1 MLDAF
6 KPLPDDPAKLKGLVS
21 LMGEEIKSQTYQI
34 EKLKGQLAA
43 HQKARFG
50 SKSETLDQLAFDLSE
65 DKEIEAAAEAQKQD
79 DPAHGDAPDQPT
91 KRKHSRKPLPDH
103 LDRVDEVLSPG
114 EACSDCGGNLR
125 QLGEDVTEELEYIP
139 GRFVVRRIVRPRMAC
154 TCCEAFSQ
162 APLPSR
168 PIERGRP
175 GPGLLAHV
183 LVSKYCDHLPLARQ
197 SHIYA
202 REKVDLHRSTLTDWV
217 GRSTALLE
225 PLADHIG
232 KLVRAGPALFAD
244 DTPVKLQTKTK
255 IKKAKTAR
263 LWSYVR
269 DERPWQGQAPPCAWY
284 QFSVDRKGEHPVNH
298 LSGYTGTV
306 HADGYAGFNGLFGEN
321 KADEQACMVHVR
333 RKFVDVYEAQGS
345 AVAKEVI
352 ERIADL
358 YAVEKEARGQSPE
371 ERGGLRQ
378 TKAKPIFDDL
388 ESWLQLQL
396 PKISGKTSLAQAIR
410 YALGRM
416 PKARAYLSN
425 GMLELDNNIC
435 ERSIRPIALGRKNYL
450 FMGSIGGGKAAAT
463 AYTSRLQRSAW
474 IQKPGSLETAKMN
487 GVDPEAW
494 LMARLST
501 YGTILTA
508 APREEDQGRDPE
520 PSSGCSHTSLI
531 TRSTKSTNSC
541 PGIGQQIDRK
551 PLVHRT
557 LTMQAFQRYLDS

>member
-1 MLDAF
+1 MSREVHVRF
-6 KPLPDDPAKLKGLVS
+6 WERVRV
-21 LMGEEIKSQTYQI
+21 KS
-34 EKLKGQLAA
+34 
-43 HQKARFG
+43 
-50 SKSETLDQLAFDLSE
+50 
-65 DKEIEAAAEAQKQD
+65 
-79 DPAHGDAPDQPT
+79 
-91 KRKHSRKPLPDH
+91 
-103 LDRVDEVLSPG
+103 
-114 EACSDCGGNLR
+114 
-125 QLGEDVTEELEYIP
+125 
-139 GRFVVRRIVRPRMAC
+139 PRA
-154 TCCEAFSQ
+154 T
-162 APLPSR
+162 R
-168 PIERGRP
+168 
-175 GPGLLAHV
+175 
-183 LVSKYCDHLPLARQ
+183 LPLARQ

-232 KLVRAGPALFAD
+232 KLVRAGSALFAD

-255 IKKAKTAR
+255 TKKAKTAR

-269 DERPWQGQAPPCAWY
+269 DERPWQGQAPPCVWY

-396 PKISGKTSLAQAIR
+396 PKISGKTSLGKQSVTPWAACQRREPTSVTVCWSSTTTFVSGPSAPLHLVAKITCSWAQLAAVKLR
-410 YALGRM
+410 
-416 PKARAYLSN
+416 PPPTLS
-425 GMLELDNNIC
+425 
-435 ERSIRPIALGRKNYL
+435 
-450 FMGSIGGGKAAAT
+450 
-463 AYTSRLQRSAW
+463 SRLQR
-474 IQKPGSLETAKMN
+474 
-487 GVDPEAW
+487 
-494 LMARLST
+494 
-501 YGTILTA
+501 
-508 APREEDQGRDPE
+508 
-520 PSSGCSHTSLI
+520 
-531 TRSTKSTNSC
+531 
-541 PGIGQQIDRK
+541 
-551 PLVHRT
+551 
-557 LTMQAFQRYLDS
+557 